1 MWWAAASLR
10 DLVPPYKTVTT
21 LQAAKTTDAL
31 PSRAAAARERLDAW
45 VRECVEWHFDP
56 AAGTPFW
63 LDYSARLGWDPRREI
78 CRFDDLSKLGPFQD
92 DWLRGGPVRRWV
104 PRALADRPIYVFET
118 GGSTGIPKSRINIED
133 FRIDYSMFSETLND
147 EFFPRGANW
156 LMLGPSGPRRLR
168 LAVEHLAQVRGG
180 ICFCIDLDPRW
191 VIRLIKQG
199 QFAVL
204 EDYKDHCIQQ
214 ALTILRAKHD
224 IKCMFT
230 TPKLLEALCEKISLK
245 KAGITGVFCGGTE
258 MTRQFH
264 RFAREELLEG
274 ADFVPTYGNTL
285 MGLACNKPFDP
296 ADDYSIIYH
305 APQPRAVLQVVQPD
319 DPSQLVEYGE
329 WGRVRLTTLTKEFF
343 VPGFLERDEAIR
355 TPPVPA
361 YPWDGVADV
370 RPFRKLDVNVVEGV
384 Y

>member
-1 MWWAAASLR
+1 MATVFAER
-10 DLVPPYKTVTT
+10 PPTTGGDLPT
-21 LQAAKTTDAL
+21 
-31 PSRAAAARERLDAW
+31 RAARARTALDAW
-45 VRECVEWHFDP
+45 VCECVAWHFDP
-56 AAGTPFW
+56 RTGTPFW
-63 LDYSARLGWDPRREI
+63 LDYAAKLGWDPRKEI
-78 CRFDDLSKLGPFQD
+78 HGFADLGKLGLFQD
-92 DWLRGGPVRRWV
+92 EWLRGGPVRRWV
-104 PRALADRPIYVFET
+104 PRAYADRPVYVFET
-118 GGSTGIPKSRINIED
+118 GGSTGIPKSRINVDD
-133 FRIDYSMFSETLND
+133 FRTDYSMFSETLND
-147 EFFPRGANW
+147 KYFPQGANW

-214 ALTILRAKHD
+214 ALTILRANHE

-274 ADFVPTYGNTL
+274 ADFAPTYGNTL

-305 APQPRAVLQVVQPD
+305 APQPRAVLQVVQPEH
-319 DPSQLVEYGE
+319 PERLVDYGQ
-329 WGRVRLTTLTKEFF
+329 WGRVKLTTLTKEFF

-370 RPFRKLDVNVVEGV
+370 RPFRKLEVNVVEGV

>member
-1 MWWAAASLR
+1 MSVVAAPKHDVSKHNSSDSLDVR
-10 DLVPPYKTVTT
+10 VA
-21 LQAAKTTDAL
+21 QAN
-31 PSRAAAARERLDAW
+31 ERLDAW
-45 VRECVEWHFDP
+45 VREVVAWHFDP
-56 AAGTPFW
+56 NTGTPFW
-63 LDYSARLGWDPRREI
+63 LEYAQQQLDWDPRKEI
-78 CRFDDLSKLGPFQD
+78 HGFKDLSRFPAFQD

-104 PRALADRPIYVFET
+104 PKAYADKPIYVFET
-118 GGSTGIPKSRINIED
+118 GGSTGIPKSRINVDD
-133 FRIDYSMFSETLND
+133 FRIDYSMYSETLSD
-147 EFFPRGANW
+147 ATFPRGSNW

-180 ICFCIDLDPRW
+180 ISFCVDLDPRW
-191 VIRLIKQG
+191 VIRLIKKG
-199 QFAVL
+199 QISVV
-204 EDYKDHCIQQ
+204 EDYKEHCIQQ

-224 IKCMFT
+224 IRCMFT

-274 ADFVPTYGNTL
+274 ADFQPTYGNTL

-296 ADDYSIIYH
+296 ADDYAIIYH
-305 APQPRAVLQVVQPD
+305 APQPRAVLQIVDPEHPD
-319 DPSQLVEYGE
+319 KLVEYGQ
-329 WGRVRLTTLTKEFF
+329 WGRVKLTTLTKEFF
-343 VPGFLERDEAIR
+343 VPGFLERDEAMR
-355 TPPVPA
+355 TPPVPV

-370 RPFRKLDVNVVEGV
+370 RPFRKLETSVVEGV

>member
-1 MWWAAASLR
+1 MTAAVAER
-10 DLVPPYKTVTT
+10 PPATGGEVSNRVA
-21 LQAAKTTDAL
+21 QARQT
-31 PSRAAAARERLDAW
+31 LDAW
-45 VRECVEWHFDP
+45 VRECVAWHFDP
-56 AAGTPFW
+56 ATGTPFW
-63 LDYSARLGWDPRREI
+63 LDYAARLDWDPRREI
-78 CRFDDLSKLGPFQD
+78 QGFADLSKLGLFQD
-92 DWLRGGPVRRWV
+92 EWLRGGPVRRWI
-104 PRALADRPIYVFET
+104 PKAYSDRPVYVFET
-118 GGSTGIPKSRINIED
+118 GGSTGIPKSRNNSD
-133 FRIDYSMFSETLND
+133 AFRIDYSMFSETLND
-147 EFFPRGANW
+147 RYFPRGANW

-180 ICFCIDLDPRW
+180 ICFCVDLDPRW

-204 EDYKDHCIQQ
+204 EDYKDHCVQQ
-214 ALTILRAKHD
+214 ALTILRANHE
-224 IKCMFT
+224 IQCMFT

-274 ADFVPTYGNTL
+274 ADFAPTYGNTL

-305 APQPRAVLQVVQPD
+305 APQPRAVLQVVHPEQPD
-319 DPSQLVEYGE
+319 RLVEYGA
-329 WGRVRLTTLTKEFF
+329 WGRVKLTTLTKEFF

-355 TPPVPA
+355 TPPVSV

-370 RPFRKLDVNVVEGV
+370 RPFRKLEVNVVEGV

>member
-1 MWWAAASLR
+1 M
-10 DLVPPYKTVTT
+10 TT
-21 LQAAKTTDAL
+21 AFAERTPTAGGELSTRVA
-31 PSRAAAARERLDAW
+31 RARETLDAW
-45 VRECVEWHFDP
+45 VRECVAWHFDP
-56 AAGTPFW
+56 STGTPFW
-63 LDYSARLGWDPRREI
+63 LDYAARLGWDPRQEI
-78 CRFDDLSKLGPFQD
+78 QEFADLAKLGLFQD
-92 DWLRGGPVRRWV
+92 EWLRGGPVRRWV
-104 PRALADRPIYVFET
+104 PKAYADRPVYVFET
-118 GGSTGIPKSRINIED
+118 GGSTGIPKSRINIDD
-133 FRIDYSMFSETLND
+133 FRIDYSMFSDTLND
-147 EFFPRGANW
+147 KFFPRGANW

-180 ICFCIDLDPRW
+180 ISFCIDLDPRW

-214 ALTILRAKHD
+214 ALTILRANHE

-230 TPKLLEALCEKISLK
+230 TPKLLEALCEKVSLK
-245 KAGITGVFCGGTE
+245 KLGITGVFCGGTE

-274 ADFVPTYGNTL
+274 ADFAATYGNTL

-305 APQPRAVLQVVQPD
+305 APQPRAVLQVVDPEHPD
-319 DPSQLVEYGE
+319 RLVAYGR
-329 WGRVRLTTLTKEFF
+329 WGRVKLITLTKEFF
-343 VPGFLERDEAIR
+343 VPGFLERAEAIR

-361 YPWDGVADV
+361 YHWDGVADV

>member
-1 MWWAAASLR
+1 M
-10 DLVPPYKTVTT
+10 
-21 LQAAKTTDAL
+21 
-31 PSRAAAARERLDAW
+31 
-45 VRECVEWHFDP
+45 
-56 AAGTPFW
+56 
-63 LDYSARLGWDPRREI
+63 
-78 CRFDDLSKLGPFQD
+78 
-92 DWLRGGPVRRWV
+92 RRWV
-104 PRALADRPIYVFET
+104 PKAYADRPIYVFET
-118 GGSTGIPKSRINIED
+118 GGSTGIPKSRINIDD
-133 FRIDYSMFSETLND
+133 FRIDYSMFSDTLND
-147 EFFPRGANW
+147 KYFPRGANW

-199 QFAVL
+199 QIDVL

-214 ALTILRAKHD
+214 ALTILRANHD

-274 ADFVPTYGNTL
+274 ADFAPTYGNTL

-296 ADDYSIIYH
+296 ADDYRSSTSP
-305 APQPRAVLQVVQPD
+305 AAAGRAAGGR
-319 DPSQLVEYGE
+319 SRASRAA
-329 WGRVRLTTLTKEFF
+329 GRVRP
-343 VPGFLERDEAIR
+343 VGPREADHADQGVLR
-355 TPPVPA
+355 ARLPRARRGHPHAARAGLSLGRRGRRPPVPQA
-361 YPWDGVADV
+361 GSQRGGRRVLDDV
-370 RPFRKLDVNVVEGV
+370 RRPHPPQRPASTTSKETLDCATTPPASRSPG
-384 Y
+384 

>member
-1 MWWAAASLR
+1 M
-10 DLVPPYKTVTT
+10 LVAERLPTT
-21 LQAAKTTDAL
+21 GDDFST
-31 PSRAAAARERLDAW
+31 RAARAREALDAQ
-45 VRECVEWHFDP
+45 VRECVAWHFDP
-56 AAGTPFW
+56 ATGTPFW
-63 LDYSARLGWDPRREI
+63 LDYARKLGWDPRKEI
-78 CRFDDLSKLGPFQD
+78 CGFADLGKLGLFQD
-92 DWLRGGPVRRWV
+92 EWLRGGPVRSLV
-104 PRALADRPIYVFET
+104 PKAYADRPIYVFET

-133 FRIDYSMFSETLND
+133 FRIDYSMFSDTLND
-147 EFFPRGANW
+147 KYFPRGANW

-180 ICFCIDLDPRW
+180 ISFCIDLDPRW

-204 EDYKDHCIQQ
+204 DDYKDHCIQQ
-214 ALTILRAKHD
+214 ALTILRANHE

-230 TPKLLEALCEKISLK
+230 TPKLLESLCEKISLK

-305 APQPRAVLQVVQPD
+305 APQPRAVLQVVEPD
-319 DPSQLVEYGE
+319 RPDRLVEYGQ
-329 WGRVRLTTLTKEFF
+329 WGRVKLTTLTKEFF
-343 VPGFLERDEAIR
+343 VPGFLERDEALR

-370 RPFRKLDVNVVEGV
+370 RPFRKLEVNVVEGV

>member
-1 MWWAAASLR
+1 MTTAVADRTATAGD
-10 DLVPPYKTVTT
+10 DLCARVG
-21 LQAAKTTDAL
+21 Q
-31 PSRAAAARERLDAW
+31 AREALDAQ
-45 VRECVEWHFDP
+45 VRQCVAWHFDP
-56 AAGTPFW
+56 ATGTPFW
-63 LDYSARLGWDPRREI
+63 LDYAAKLGWDPRTEI
-78 CRFDDLSKLGPFQD
+78 HGFADLVKLGLFQD
-92 DWLRGGPVRRWV
+92 EWLRGGPVRRWV
-104 PRALADRPIYVFET
+104 PNAYANRPIYVFET

-133 FRIDYSMFSETLND
+133 FRIDYSMFSDTLND
-147 EFFPRGANW
+147 KYFPRGANW

-180 ICFCIDLDPRW
+180 ISFCIDLDPRW

-199 QFAVL
+199 QFGVL

-214 ALTILRAKHD
+214 ALTILRANHE

-230 TPKLLEALCEKISLK
+230 TPKLLEALCEKVSLK
-245 KAGITGVFCGGTE
+245 KVGITGVFCGGTE

-274 ADFVPTYGNTL
+274 ADFAPTYGNTL

-305 APQPRAVLQVVQPD
+305 APQPRAVLQVVHPD
-319 DPSQLVEYGE
+319 YPDRLVEYGQ
-329 WGRVRLTTLTKEFF
+329 WGRVKLTTLTKEFF

-370 RPFRKLDVNVVEGV
+370 RPFRKLEVNVVEGV

>member
-1 MWWAAASLR
+1 MTTAVAEKTPTAPDGLAAH
-10 DLVPPYKTVTT
+10 
-21 LQAAKTTDAL
+21 AAH
-31 PSRAAAARERLDAW
+31 ARENLDAW
-45 VRECVEWHFDP
+45 VRECVAWHFDP
-56 AAGTPFW
+56 ATGTPFW
-63 LDYSARLGWDPRREI
+63 LDYASRLDWDPRKEI
-78 CRFDDLSKLGPFQD
+78 HCFSDLGKLGLFQD
-92 DWLRGGPVRRWV
+92 EWLRGGPVRRWV
-104 PRALADRPIYVFET
+104 PKAFADRPIYVFET
-118 GGSTGIPKSRINIED
+118 GGSTGIPKSRINVED
-133 FRIDYSMFSETLND
+133 FRIDYSMFSDTLD
-147 EFFPRGANW
+147 EKFFPRGGNW

-168 LAVEHLAQVRGG
+168 LAIEHLAQVRGG
-180 ICFCIDLDPRW
+180 ISFCIDLDPRW

-199 QFAVL
+199 QIAIV
-204 EDYKDHCIQQ
+204 EDYKNHCIQQ
-214 ALTILRAKHD
+214 ALTILRANHE

-245 KAGITGVFCGGTE
+245 KVGITGVFCGGTE
-258 MTRQFH
+258 MTPQFH

-305 APQPRAVLQVVQPD
+305 APHPRAVPQVVKPEQAD
-319 DPSQLVEYGE
+319 RLVDYGD
-329 WGRVRLTTLTKEFF
+329 WGRVKLTTLTKEFF
-343 VPGFLERDEAIR
+343 VPGFLERDEAMR

-370 RPFRKLDVNVVEGV
+370 RPFRKLEANVVEGV